1 VEDEGAREDGA
12 AEQAIA
18 ADECSASFRSCDT
31 MSQLELSSSARKE
44 DTRSS
49 MEDHPFHRVSL
60 PA

>member
-1 VEDEGAREDGA
+1 MPPNPPLVPTVRA
-12 AEQAIA
+12 A
-18 ADECSASFRSCDT
+18 SLRSCDT
-31 MSQLELSSSARKE
+31 MSQLELSSSAGKE